1 MEKKLI
7 FSIAAV
13 FVLLCCVIANVHANL
28 TPVSSG
34 TEIPGQMQMSRDG
47 RAGRGRQPGNGMPPE
62 NGMMPGNGMPPENG
76 MPGMQPGG
84 FGSLQNMTDEPG
96 EIVTSTAVN
105 TASALEAD
113 LNNAVYLTMSD
124 VNNEVKIEES
134 GTYVISGRAVDGGI
148 TVKKGT
154 TGVVLVLKDLDLTST
169 SGAPLSLNKE
179 SEVKVVIS
187 GTVTL
192 TDAENAADENASDA
206 AAADAFDGAALKAK
220 AGSMVY
226 LTGDGTLNING
237 NAKNGISGGDEASLI
252 LDGPAVQITAVN
264 DGFNVN
270 YDLSI
275 LSGTV
280 TVSSGDD
287 AIHADHILTIGK
299 ADGTGP
305 VISIAQCGE
314 GLESTVVNIFGG
326 ELTVNAVDDAINAG
340 YKDDS
345 LQASINMT
353 GGNVTINGQGDGFDS
368 NGNINLIAGSA
379 VINTT
384 FRGGEAGVDY
394 DGACYISDEFS
405 LNNSGGISGPDRM
418 MRQ

>member
-1 MEKKLI
+1 M
-7 FSIAAV
+7 
-13 FVLLCCVIANVHANL
+13 ANVHANM
-28 TPVSSG
+28 TPEASG
-34 TEIPGQMQMSRDG
+34 TEFREQMQMG
-47 RAGRGRQPGNGMPPE
+47 HGGWGRQPGNGMPPE
-62 NGMMPGNGMPPENG
+62 NGRQFENGMMPPENG

-84 FGSLQNMTDEPG
+84 FDSQQNMTDEPG

-105 TASALEAD
+105 TASGLEAD
-113 LNNAVYLTMSD
+113 LNNAVYITMSD
-124 VNNEVKIEES
+124 ADNEVKIEEP
-134 GTYVISGRAVDGGI
+134 GTYVISGSVSDGGI

-154 TGVVLVLKDLDLTST
+154 AGVILVLKDLDLTST
-169 SGAPLSLNKE
+169 SSAPLSLNKE
-179 SEVKVVIS
+179 SEVKIIIS

-192 TDAENAADENASDA
+192 TDAENAADENAADT

-220 AGSMVY
+220 ANSMVY
-226 LTGDGTLNING
+226 LTGDGTLNLIG
-237 NAKNGISGGDEASLI
+237 KTKNGLSGGDEASVI
-252 LDGPAVQITAVN
+252 IDGPAVQVTAVN
-264 DGFNVN
+264 DGFNIN

-280 TVSSGDD
+280 TVSAGDD

-299 ADGTGP
+299 KDGTGP
-305 VISIAQCGE
+305 VIRITQCGE

-326 ELTVNAVDDAINAG
+326 DLTINAVDDAINAG

-345 LQASINMT
+345 LQAPINMT

-394 DGACYISDEFS
+394 DGACFISADFS
-405 LNNSGGISGPDRM
+405 LNNGGGISGPDRM